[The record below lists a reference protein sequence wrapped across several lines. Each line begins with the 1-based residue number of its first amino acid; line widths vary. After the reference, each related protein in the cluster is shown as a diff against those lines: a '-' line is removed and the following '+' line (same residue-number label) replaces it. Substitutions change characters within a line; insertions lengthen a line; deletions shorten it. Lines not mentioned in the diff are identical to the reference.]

1 MTMPIFLHNKSI
13 IETYY
18 RNDPALYAYELGDLD
33 DFFWPYTTW
42 FASLK
47 AGNIP
52 MGSPAKLQQVDS
64 LFLLYAGLELPV
76 VLAQAR
82 DTEGLVKLKHLLTDS
97 LTFLPRRFYSHLSP
111 GLVQVLQ
118 DQYPLVPHGLY
129 WKMKL
134 AEPENLAQVDTAA
147 TQALTSK
154 DCDEVRAFYNAAY
167 PDNWFDPRML
177 ETGCYFGIRRQGR
190 LVSVAGIHVY
200 SPQYR
205 TATLGNITTLDEFRG
220 QGYATAVTARVCRE
234 LLKTVDTIGLNV
246 RGDNSAAIRCYQ
258 KLGFVKAAEYEEW
271 MVG

>member
-1 MTMPIFLHNKSI
+1 MPIFLHNKTT
-13 IETYY
+13 IEAYY
-18 RNDPALYAYELGDLD
+18 RQDPALYVYELGDLD

-47 AGNIP
+47 PGDNP
-52 MGSPAKLQQVDS
+52 MGSPGILQQVDT

-82 DTEGLVKLKHLLTDS
+82 DSEGLVKLKHLLTDS
-97 LTFLPRRFYSHLSP
+97 LTLLPRRFYSHLSP
-111 GLVQVLQ
+111 GLVQVFQ
-118 DQYPLVPHGLY
+118 DQYPLTPHGLY

-134 AEPENLAQVDTAA
+134 DNPAKLAQVDLSD
-147 TQALTSK
+147 TQMLTPVN
-154 DCDEVRAFYNAAY
+154 CGEVQAFYKSAY

-177 ETGCYFGIRRQGR
+177 ETGCYFGVRRGGR

-205 TATLGNITTLDEFRG
+205 TAALGNITTLDGYRG
-220 QGYATAVTARVCRE
+220 QGLATAATARVCHE

-246 RGDNSAAIRCYQ
+246 RGDNAAAIHCYQ